1 MATSVEQLKPGTL
14 LNGRYQI
21 TRPLGRG
28 GMGTVFLAEHL
39 QLQSTLAIKEV
50 CSPGESEE
58 ERQATLEQYQ
68 REARFL
74 VQLNHPN
81 LPKVQD
87 AFVENDRFYLVME
100 YIEGVT
106 LEARLK
112 ERAGRPLP
120 VIQVIEWG
128 LQIADVLAYL
138 HTQDPPIIFRDLKPA
153 NVMVKPDNTI
163 RLIDFGIARRF
174 QQGAVHDTSLFGSVG
189 YSPPEQFGRQQTDA
203 RSDIYAFGVTLHQML
218 TGIDPSIQ
226 PFKFVPVSNVNSAV
240 PDLLSRLLQQCLAM
254 EPEARP
260 ADIHQVAMGLVAAR
274 EMISSLEPEAMEEAN
289 RPVPLDI
296 LNAPTT
302 PGRSAS
308 GPPGTGSG
316 PRIISAKLAEADAA
330 RKRSGSQ
337 EMPRGSVKVIAS
349 PAARNVPSESPPK
362 SSASRNPALVL
373 GGLALLLAVG
383 GTAYVVSRPHSK
395 AVNIVKPPVAPPKP
409 PVGISPEPTATA
421 DPIPTGSGGTDS
433 DNSHVV
439 VGKLQVVSADL
450 VILPDK
456 SVALKL
462 TVKGEVTGNHTS
474 KITLSGQFTDN
485 DSTPIPAVHSPSTFN
500 SGGVLIIPDTP
511 ISGDLIDKQ
520 IDIPMTEFP
529 PTALNSP
536 LKFNVSA
543 KIDGRLLKE
552 ADPFTIAASV
562 LAPYASKLLDGTAPS
577 NGGTAQGN
585 PEPPKSGK
593 RGGGLSF
600 DNFHGNGG
608 Q

>member
-39 QLQSTLAIKEV
+39 QLQSILAIKEV

-58 ERQATLEQYQ
+58 ERQNTLEQYQ

-81 LPKVQD
+81 LPKVTD

-138 HTQDPPIIFRDLKPA
+138 HNQDPPIIFRDLKPA

-174 QQGAVHDTSLFGSVG
+174 QFGAVHDTSLFGSVG

-203 RSDIYAFGVTLHQML
+203 RSDVYAFGVTLHQML
-218 TGIDPSIQ
+218 TGIDPSIT
-226 PFKFVPVSNVNSAV
+226 PFKFGPVSQINRSV
-240 PDLLSRLLQQCLAM
+240 PRLLSDLIQQCVAM
-254 EPEARP
+254 EPEERP

-274 EMISSLEPEAMEEAN
+274 ELLNSLEPEALEEAN
-289 RPVPLDI
+289 RPAAPDVM
-296 LNAPTT
+296 NAPTT
-302 PGRSAS
+302 PGRSLS
-308 GPPGTGSG
+308 GPSASGSG
-316 PRIISAKLAEADAA
+316 PRIISTKLAEAEAE
-330 RKRSGSQ
+330 RKRGGSQEIPRSGS
-337 EMPRGSVKVIAS
+337 GSVGAS
-349 PAARNVPSESPPK
+349 VVRAGPTAAPRPTPASTRK
-362 SSASRNPALVL
+362 PALL
-373 GGLALLLAVG
+373 AGALLLILALG
-383 GTAYVVSRPHSK
+383 GTAYVVSRPHTTTSN
-395 AVNIVKPPVAPPKP
+395 VVHPPIGPAAPRSDGPARPAPPP
-409 PVGISPEPTATA
+409 EDGTSGNGGI
-421 DPIPTGSGGTDS
+421 DGV
-433 DNSHVV
+433 NSHVV
-439 VGKLQVVSADL
+439 VGKLQVAAAEL

-456 SVALKL
+456 ALALRL
-462 TVKGEVTGNHTS
+462 TIKGEVTGSHTS
-474 KITLSGQFTDN
+474 QIQLSGQFTDSN
-485 DSTPIPAVHSPSTFN
+485 STPIPAQHTPSQF
-500 SGGVLIIPDTP
+500 SAGGVLIMPDTP
-511 ISGDLIDKQ
+511 VAEDMFDKQ
-520 IDIPMTEFP
+520 LDIPLAEFP
-529 PTALNSP
+529 PTALNST
-536 LKFNVSA
+536 LKFNVTA

-552 ADPFTIAASV
+552 ATPYTLEATLF
-562 LAPYASKLLDGTAPS
+562 APYTAKLPDGTAPS
-577 NGGTAQGN
+577 TNGTTLDLPKPRKHDGGFGFDGFHNNGG
-585 PEPPKSGK
+585 
-593 RGGGLSF
+593 
-600 DNFHGNGG
+600 
-608 Q
+608 

>member
-1 MATSVEQLKPGTL
+1 MATSAEQLKPGTL

-39 QLQSTLAIKEV
+39 QLQSILAIKEV

-58 ERQATLEQYQ
+58 ERQTTLEQYQ

-74 VQLNHPN
+74 VQLHHPN
-81 LPKVQD
+81 LPKVTD

-138 HTQDPPIIFRDLKPA
+138 HSQDPPIIFRDLKPA
-153 NVMVKPDNTI
+153 NVMVKPDNSI

-174 QQGAVHDTSLFGSVG
+174 QVGAVQDTSLFGSVG

-218 TGIDPSIQ
+218 TGIDPSAQ
-226 PFKFVPVSNVNSAV
+226 PFKFVPISSVNPAV
-240 PDLLSRLLQQCLAM
+240 PELLSQLIQQCVAM
-254 EPEARP
+254 EAEARP

-274 EMISSLEPEAMEEAN
+274 ELIGGLEPEALEETN
-289 RPVPLDI
+289 RPASPDA
-296 LNAPTT
+296 LNAPTV
-302 PGRSAS
+302 PGRSTS
-308 GPPGTGSG
+308 GSPGIGGG

-337 EMPRGSVKVIAS
+337 EVSRSGSGRVAAPPTPAAAVPKPAS
-349 PAARNVPSESPPK
+349 PRS
-362 SSASRNPALVL
+362 PALLV
-373 GGLALLLAVG
+373 GGLLLLLAVG
-383 GTAYVVSRPHSK
+383 GTAYVVSRPHPPNTV
-395 AVNIVKPPVAPPKP
+395 AIGKPPVAPPPTPVGPDTGP
-409 PVGISPEPTATA
+409 PVIPEQN
-421 DPIPTGSGGTDS
+421 PTGSGGLDS
-433 DNSHVV
+433 DNSHVIV
-439 VGKLQVVSADL
+439 SKLQVLLAAL
-450 VILPDK
+450 VVLPDK
-456 SVALKL
+456 TIALRL
-462 TVKGEVTGNHTS
+462 TVKGEVTGSHTS

-485 DSTPIPAVHSPSTFN
+485 NSTPIPAAHSSSAFN
-500 SGGVLIIPDTP
+500 AGGVLIIPDTP
-511 ISGDLIDKQ
+511 VPTDAFEKQ
-520 IDIPMTEFP
+520 LDIPLTEFP
-529 PTALNSP
+529 TAALNSP
-536 LKFNVSA
+536 VKFNGSA
-543 KIDGRLLKE
+543 KIDGHLLKD
-552 ADPFTIAASV
+552 ADPFTIPPTIFASYT
-562 LAPYASKLLDGTAPS
+562 AKLLEGVAPS
-577 NGGTAQGN
+577 SGDTTAVN
-585 PEPPKSGK
+585 PDPPKSGK
-593 RGGGLSF
+593 RNSGLSF

-608 Q
+608 R